1 MSWKIRQATIDDAPA
16 LQRCMESAYAPY
28 IAQLGGARLPPMDLD
43 YEKEI
48 REFPTWVATL
58 DGSIVAGITM
68 MFEGEHASIANVA
81 VDPRFQG
88 QGLGKGL
95 LQFAEGEAKDRGYE
109 EIRLASHIALEANL
123 ALYRHLGWSE
133 YERDE
138 VRVRMGK
145 PIE

>member
-1 MSWKIRQATIDDAPA
+1 
-16 LQRCMESAYAPY
+16 
-28 IAQLGGARLPPMDLD
+28 MDLD
-43 YEKEI
+43 YAKEI
-48 REFPTWVATL
+48 QDFPTWVATL
-58 DGSIVAGITM
+58 DGSIVAGLTM

-95 LQFAEGEAKDRGYE
+95 LNFAENEARTRGYE
-109 EIRLASHIALEANL
+109 QLRLATHVALEENL

-133 YERDE
+133 LERDE

-145 PIE
+145 DIG